1 MGLSSYKKA
10 DPEATPIK
18 GSEVALKP
26 TTKIIQ
32 GDWHWHGNRGVT
44 DKLSIWHNFKGQN
57 RYNMTFADG
66 HVEMFLDRKNF
77 STGFISD
84 PISIG
89 SGGEKISPAA

>member
-1 MGLSSYKKA
+1 
-10 DPEATPIK
+10 PIK

-44 DKLSIWHNFKGQN
+44 DKRSIWHNFKGQT

-66 HVEMFLDRKNF
+66 HVEIVHWPEEFLDWVHVKPD
-77 STGFISD
+77 ID
-84 PISIG
+84 W
-89 SGGEKISPAA
+89 EWW